1 MSLRFLSQTSGDT
14 NVDPNQLTERYFAS
28 VRARDIEAFMALFAS
43 DATFILPDGR
53 TVTGQADIRKMESA
67 AFEQGAPFPT
77 PTTIV
82 VNKDTVAVQI
92 DVRLPSGAVLK
103 TANFYHLNDDGLIKA
118 LSVYRQATPA
128 P

>member
-1 MSLRFLSQTSGDT
+1 M
-14 NVDPNQLTERYFAS
+14 DPNQVAERYFAS

-53 TVTGQADIRKMESA
+53 VVTGQADIREVESTV
-67 AFEQGAPFPT
+67 FEKGAPFPT

-82 VNKDTVAVQI
+82 ANRDTVAVQI
-92 DVRLPSGAVLK
+92 DVRLPSGSVMR
-103 TANFYHLNDDGLIKA
+103 TANFFHLNDDGLIKL

>member
-1 MSLRFLSQTSGDT
+1 M
-14 NVDPNQLTERYFAS
+14 DPNQVAERYFAS
-28 VRARDIEAFMALFAS
+28 VRARDIDAFMALFAS

-53 TVTGQADIRKMESA
+53 TVIGQSDIRKMESTV
-67 AFEQGAPFPT
+67 FEQGAPYPT

-82 VNKDTVAVQI
+82 VNNNTVAVQI
-92 DVRLPSGAVLK
+92 DVRLPSGAVMK

-118 LSVYRQATPA
+118 LSVYRQTTPA